1 MKTALALL
9 VSTCLIAQ
17 SLTLQIRVPAEAP
30 VARIAGARTLGVTVQ
45 VADQSG
51 KPVSG
56 AVVTFRMPDEG
67 PSGSFGDGLS
77 SAIVVTGPDGR
88 ATTSPVRWG
97 PLSGVCEIR
106 VAAAAKGVST
116 GTTLPVEISELKA
129 TVTTVHSSTGSGLSY
144 KWILIAAAAG
154 AGAAVGLA
162 MGHGHSTSSSSPAP
176 VQIGSPTVTIT
187 AP

>member
-1 MKTALALL
+1 MRECPLTRRRAWLAESHLPLRVLSVRRTIIPVKTALALL

-30 VARIAGARTLGVTVQ
+30 VARIAGRARTLGVTVQ

-106 VAAAAKGVST
+106 VAAAGKV
-116 GTTLPVEISELKA
+116 
-129 TVTTVHSSTGSGLSY
+129 
-144 KWILIAAAAG
+144 
-154 AGAAVGLA
+154 
-162 MGHGHSTSSSSPAP
+162 
-176 VQIGSPTVTIT
+176 
-187 AP
+187 